1 MSLFNKEYKL
11 KMQKDTLERYNKQ
24 QRRVKNLNFLLKIQ
38 EIRKELESVTDDIVE
53 VKIGTVELPIGVW
66 DVYMVANSTRQF
78 FIQKERLRSNNMTSL
93 DDLVFNPQYKF
104 SPNSV

>member
-24 QRRVKNLNFLLKIQ
+24 QRRVRNLNFLLKIQ

-53 VKIGTVELPIGVW
+53 VKIGTVELPVGVW

-93 DDLVFNPQYKF
+93 DDLVFHPQYKF
-104 SPNSV
+104 TPNME